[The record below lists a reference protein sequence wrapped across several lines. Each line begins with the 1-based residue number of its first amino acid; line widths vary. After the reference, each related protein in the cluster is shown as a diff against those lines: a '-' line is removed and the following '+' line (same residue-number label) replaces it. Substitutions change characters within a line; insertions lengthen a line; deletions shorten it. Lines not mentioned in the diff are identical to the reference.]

1 MNDLNHA
8 IPLGAQSLDEEFVRD
23 DELISAARVGSPDA
37 FEELYAMYSRR
48 LYKTIIAITKSPE
61 DAEDALQDAFLR
73 AYLGI
78 GTFEGRSSIYSWLTR
93 IGINSALMILRRR
106 RNRPEVLFEA
116 PTDGRGDGSWFEFKD
131 TAPSPEEICDLRQ
144 QRTRILRAI
153 DRLDPTLRT
162 PMQIRVTQGW
172 SIKQIGRAMNISEV
186 AVKTRLHRARRR
198 LLTVRDV
205 KH

>member
-1 MNDLNHA
+1 MNDLKQA
-8 IPLGAQSLDEEFVRD
+8 TPLGAQSLEREIVRD
-23 DELISAARVGSPDA
+23 NELISAARIGSPDA
-37 FEELYAMYSRR
+37 FEELYETYSRR
-48 LYKTIIAITKSPE
+48 LYKTIIAITKNPE
-61 DAEDALQDAFLR
+61 DAEDALQDTFLR

-116 PTDGRGDGSWFEFKD
+116 PTDGRGDGSWFEFRD
-131 TAPSPEEICDLRQ
+131 SAPSPEEICDLRQ
-144 QRTRILRAI
+144 QRTRILHAI
-153 DRLDPTLRT
+153 GKLDTTLRT
-162 PMQIRVTQGW
+162 PIQIRVTQEW
-172 SIKQIGRAMNISEV
+172 SVKQIGQALNISEV